1 MGMMS
6 IFFFFTANSIQA
18 TLEFI
23 GVWLTLIGDL
33 DLTLANK
40 LTLLFSTILFIS
52 IYKLLFP
59 FKLAILFGKI
69 IVQSSL
75 EKFLSGQW
83 YYQGNVL

>member
-23 GVWLTLIGDL
+23 RVWLTLIGDL

-40 LTLLFSTILFIS
+40 LTLLFPRVFLYLYINFFS
-52 IYKLLFP
+52 LL
-59 FKLAILFGKI
+59 
-69 IVQSSL
+69 
-75 EKFLSGQW
+75 
-83 YYQGNVL
+83 N